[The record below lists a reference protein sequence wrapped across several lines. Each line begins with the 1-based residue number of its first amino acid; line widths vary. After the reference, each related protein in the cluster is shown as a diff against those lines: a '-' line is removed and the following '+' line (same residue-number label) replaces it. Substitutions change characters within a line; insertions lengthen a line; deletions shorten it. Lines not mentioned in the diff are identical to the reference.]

1 MDEAF
6 ARARTFIFTQARLL
20 ERLLFAVQF
29 EQAEP
34 RTVGQLVSAYQNADG
49 GLGHA
54 LEPDLR
60 SPLSQPLFVEI
71 GLRALHD
78 AGWKDQA
85 LASTFCSFLEKA
97 SDERGLVPPILP
109 NALESPH
116 ASHWS
121 GPQSAGINPTAA
133 ICGLLIDQGVQH
145 PWLAHATE
153 TCCDLILTQPPDEAH
168 GLVCAAILAEHL
180 PDKQLG
186 HQIEAMLGSQLQ
198 TARFFIPEA
207 PVLDYGLTPLH
218 FATHPESRW
227 RNLFTAEQIHGHLED
242 LKSKQMDDGGWPIS
256 WNPPGPAALCEWRGR
271 WTLDAIK
278 ILTAYGV
285 IEP

>member
-1 MDEAF
+1 MDNAF
-6 ARARTFIFTQARLL
+6 ARARTFILTQARLL
-20 ERLLFAVQF
+20 ERFLFAVQF
-29 EQAEP
+29 EQADP
-34 RTVGQLVSAYQNADG
+34 RTVGQLVSACQNADG

-60 SPLSQPLFVEI
+60 SPLSQPLFIEI

-78 AGWKDQA
+78 VGWKDQA
-85 LASTFCSFLEKA
+85 LASNFCTFLEKV

-145 PWLAHATE
+145 PWLARATE
-153 TCCDLILTQPPDEAH
+153 TCCDILLTQPPDEAH
-168 GLVCAAILAEHL
+168 GLVCAPIFAEHL

-186 HQIEAMLGSQLQ
+186 DRIETMLATQLK

-218 FATHPESRW
+218 FAPSPESRW

-256 WNPPGPAALCEWRGR
+256 WDPPGPAAICEWRGR

>member
-1 MDEAF
+1 VDNSF
-6 ARARTFIFTQARLL
+6 ARAKTFIFTQARLL

-54 LEPDLR
+54 LEPDVR

-71 GLRALHD
+71 GLRALHA
-78 AGWKDQA
+78 AGWKDKV
-85 LASTFCSFLEKA
+85 LASSFCSFLEKV
-97 SDERGLVPPILP
+97 SDDRGLVPPILP

-116 ASHWS
+116 AAHWG
-121 GPQSAGINPTAA
+121 GPQLAGLNPTAA
-133 ICGLLIDQGVQH
+133 ICGLLLEQGVQH
-145 PWLAHATE
+145 PWLSRATE

-168 GLVCAAILAEHL
+168 GLVCVPILADHL
-180 PDKQLG
+180 PDQQLG
-186 HQIEAMLGSQLQ
+186 DRIEAMLRAQLK

-207 PVLDYGLTPLH
+207 PVREYGLTPLH
-218 FATHPESRW
+218 FAPSPESRW
-227 RNLFTAEQIHGHLED
+227 SKLFTAQQLRGHLED
-242 LKSKQMDDGGWPIS
+242 LKSQQMNDGGWPIS
-256 WNPPGPAALCEWRGR
+256 WDPPGPAAVCEWRGS

-278 ILTAYGV
+278 ILVDYGV
-285 IEP
+285 VEP